1 MVYLRIDELLKEK
14 QKSKYWLVKNMEGS
28 WKCINNLITNED
40 TSIHFST
47 IDKLCSVLE
56 CQVGDLF
63 KKI

>member
-14 QKSKYWLVKNMEGS
+14 QKRKYWLVKNMEGS
-28 WKCINNLITNED
+28 WKCINNLITNEV

>member
-28 WKCINNLITNED
+28 WKCINNLITNEV